1 VPVVRAV
8 VAALV
13 LAFAVGAA
21 GARAGPDLFVGVTDD
36 AFLWRADAIAAA
48 NGLGLAA
55 VRVTQPW
62 TPGQSELSASDIV
75 RLDPAA
81 AVAAAAGLRVVVT
94 VFGKA
99 VTAPQDDASREAFC
113 AYVRDLLVR
122 YPLVNDVVIWNEPN
136 LGFYWQPQ
144 FTNGASTAP
153 AAYEKLLARCW
164 DVLHAFRPGVNIV
177 MSTSPSGNDDPGAVS
192 NVSHSPSSFIRKLG
206 AAYRASGRTRPLFET
221 VGHNPYGMSSAES
234 PWRQHFAPSHI
245 GEADLDRLVAALDDA
260 FDGTPQAVPGGCV
273 DAGLSCVS
281 VWYLEAGYQTIP
293 DSQHQSAYVG
303 RENDARAVTDAAS
316 GDQSGPTQSTQLV
329 EGIELAYCQPYVTAF
344 FNFLLWDEFDLA
356 RWQSGVFWADGT
368 KKASYDALRR
378 VVAALRTG
386 GIDCRAL
393 RTLHGTSAQRSGAA
407 LIERIEW
414 PSLREYSVF
423 NEIWQF
429 AVRARTDLSYRATLG
444 RLQPCDRSAAVRC
457 WLVLAGALKR
467 GRPSVLEFPQRR
479 LAPGTY
485 RIRITVT
492 SRRAPGMRATRQ
504 SAPFAVK

>member
-1 VPVVRAV
+1 
-8 VAALV
+8 
-13 LAFAVGAA
+13 
-21 GARAGPDLFVGVTDD
+21 
-36 AFLWRADAIAAA
+36 
-48 NGLGLAA
+48 
-55 VRVTQPW
+55 
-62 TPGQSELSASDIV
+62 
-75 RLDPAA
+75 
-81 AVAAAAGLRVVVT
+81 
-94 VFGKA
+94 
-99 VTAPQDDASREAFC
+99 
-113 AYVRDLLVR
+113 
-122 YPLVNDVVIWNEPN
+122 
-136 LGFYWQPQ
+136 
-144 FTNGASTAP
+144 
-153 AAYEKLLARCW
+153 
-164 DVLHAFRPGVNIV
+164 
-177 MSTSPSGNDDPGAVS
+177 
-192 NVSHSPSSFIRKLG
+192 
-206 AAYRASGRTRPLFET
+206 
-221 VGHNPYGMSSAES
+221 
-234 PWRQHFAPSHI
+234 
-245 GEADLDRLVAALDDA
+245 
-260 FDGTPQAVPGGCV
+260 
-273 DAGLSCVS
+273 